1 MHRLMVPVLLC
12 VTFATGAVAQPYPSK
27 TVRMLVSDSAGGLSD
42 TIARVIANGLS
53 EVIGQRVVIENRAGA
68 ASNIGAAVAAKSPP
82 DGYTVY
88 QMPQTL
94 TVNATLYSNLQY
106 DLLRD
111 FMPVTR
117 LGGSPALVTVHPS
130 LPVRT
135 LADLVKLAKAQP
147 QRITFASAGTGA
159 PTFLAAELFKKFAS
173 IDLMHVPYRGGGE
186 AITAAITGETPV
198 YFAPLTVAW
207 PHVQSGRLRGLAVT
221 SSVRVAAAPQMPTVA
236 ESGYPGY
243 ESGFWYGLVL
253 PAKTPR
259 DIFSVLHAA
268 TLKTLKLPDVGKRMQ
283 DMAFTTVGDSPEEF
297 TEFIKAEIE
306 KWGKIIRELG
316 LKAN

>member
-12 VTFATGAVAQPYPSK
+12 ATFSTSVLAQPYPSK
-27 TVRMLVSDSAGGLSD
+27 SVRMLVSDSAGGLSD
-42 TIARVIANGLS
+42 TIARVVASGMS
-53 EVIGQRVVIENRAGA
+53 EVIGQRVIIENRAGA

-82 DGYTVY
+82 DGYTLY

-159 PTFLAAELFKKFAS
+159 PTFLAAELFKKFAA

-221 SSVRVAAAPQMPTVA
+221 SSARVPAAPQMPTVA
-236 ESGYPGY
+236 ELGYPGY

-253 PAKTPR
+253 PAKSPR
-259 DIFSVLHAA
+259 EVFSVIHAA
-268 TLKTLKLPDVGKRMQ
+268 TLKTLKLPDVSKRMQ

-306 KWGKIIRELG
+306 KWGRIIRELG